1 MVTGSP
7 VAAVATAKGSTE
19 GTELVLGAR
28 RRPLGV
34 VAVSVSTVLFLILL
48 VFLVAAAASPSSSLV
63 AVVTTLVAAALVSAA
78 AAAAAAATVMVRS
91 SGLVSRR

>member
-34 VAVSVSTVLFLILL
+34 VAVSISTMLFLILL
-48 VFLVAAAASPSSSLV
+48 VFLVAAAATAASPSSSLV
-63 AVVTTLVAAALVSAA
+63 AVVTTLVAAA
-78 AAAAAAATVMVRS
+78 AATVTVRS
-91 SGLVSRR
+91 SRLVSRR